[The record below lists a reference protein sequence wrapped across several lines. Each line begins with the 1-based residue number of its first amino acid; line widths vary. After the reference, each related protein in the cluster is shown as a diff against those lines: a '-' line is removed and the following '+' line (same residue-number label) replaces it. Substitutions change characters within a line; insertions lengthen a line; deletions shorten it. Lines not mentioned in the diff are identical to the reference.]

1 MCKPEKEGGM
11 SFKDLALFNDVLAK
25 QAWRLLYNKESL
37 FYKVFKSKF
46 FPHCSVLDAKEN
58 SRGSY
63 AWRSILKCR
72 DVLKRGV
79 RWRVGTSESINL
91 WVDLWLPSLENP
103 RLQSPFPKILNGAL
117 VVDLINPLTKQWNLS
132 LKQNLF
138 LLHKVSSILS
148 IPLCKNQVV
157 DKVFW
162 PLCQS
167 GLYAIKFGFQF
178 LVEEQQNLDVD
189 GLLLG

>member
-1 MCKPEKEGGM
+1 M

-148 IPLCKNQVV
+148 IPLCRNRVV

-178 LVEEQQNLDVD
+178 LIEEQQNLDVD